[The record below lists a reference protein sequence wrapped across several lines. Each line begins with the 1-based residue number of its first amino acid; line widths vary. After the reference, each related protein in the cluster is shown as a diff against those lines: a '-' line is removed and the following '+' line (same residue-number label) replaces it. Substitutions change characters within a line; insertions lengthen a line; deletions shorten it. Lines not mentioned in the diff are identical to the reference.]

1 MGRLPT
7 VPDVFPPLWPV
18 SEAFFP
24 PRDHVS
30 ALRDNLVDMNALT
43 LDAMVTEEPRDGG
56 PSMIVTGKGKTL
68 QAILHMVP
76 AHAAE
81 LDKMPAWSA
90 LAAINQ
96 DGVVLTVT
104 SPDET
109 VQTKIKGLG
118 FFGLMAT
125 GSHHQAR
132 RLAIA

>member
-1 MGRLPT
+1 
-7 VPDVFPPLWPV
+7 LWPV
-18 SEAFFP
+18 SEAFLP

-30 ALRDNLVDMNALT
+30 ALRDHLVDMNALT
-43 LDAMVTEEPRDGG
+43 LDAMVTEEPRDDGL
-56 PSMIVTGKGKTL
+56 SMIVTGKGRTL

-90 LAAINQ
+90 SAAINQ
-96 DGVVLTVT
+96 DGAVLTVT

-109 VQTKIKGLG
+109 VQTRIKGLG

-125 GSHHQAR
+125 GNHH
-132 RLAIA
+132 LAIAQGMSVHEHH